1 MKIFKTILF
10 FIFLISPFCFSQNLT
25 ITDLTTLCNKKNWEG
40 VNQNL
45 TAKGWNFFES
55 KRGDSFEYNTITWSF
70 KKDNYSEKAQGWLYL
85 YTLENVPNKI
95 VYSFFNKTSYL
106 LFKNSISPAGFKL
119 IDNKIEDNE
128 IISTYSNSLFQL
140 NISTKKITENDFL
153 DSSKTGYTVIVSK
166 KNTSNQTEKNNLK
179 YEYTITNKNY
189 VEYAQYNPW
198 SRYDVKIDGINY
210 TYGDKIRLKP
220 GKHILKETIINI
232 EDRTESCSEQIEIVL
247 NKYDFDLVFE
257 FNSCACPFFFYQLD
271 SKKIFGGE
279 LIRNQNS
286 IEKEKY
292 DSIKINKDYVKAGQ
306 LKLIVTEEK
315 PEISYIDHIY
325 LKINDNIIIPIN
337 SIDNKTNKLLE
348 LNDNEYFIMKQ
359 GDRIEVS
366 FKIPETINIVDLKL
380 YSEGYYKTII
390 N

>member
-1 MKIFKTILF
+1 MKISNPILF
-10 FIFLISPFCFSQNLT
+10 FIFLICQFCFSQSLT

-45 TAKGWNFFES
+45 TSKGWNFFES

-70 KKDNYSEKAQGWLYL
+70 KKDNYSEKAQGWIYL
-85 YTLENVPNKI
+85 YTIENVPNKI
-95 VYSFFNKTSYL
+95 AYSFFNKTSYL

-119 IDNKIEDNE
+119 VENKIEDNE

-166 KNTSNQTEKNNLK
+166 KNKSNQTANGNLK
-179 YEYTITNKNY
+179 YEYTIKNKNY
-189 VEYAQYNPW
+189 VEQEQY
-198 SRYDVKIDGINY
+198 SDFRYDVKIDGINY

-220 GKHILKETIINI
+220 GKHILKETIIENG
-232 EDRTESCSEQIEIVL
+232 TEFCSEQIEIVL

-257 FNSCACPFFFYQLD
+257 FNNCACPFFYFQVD
-271 SKKIFGGE
+271 SKRIFGGE

-292 DSIKINKDYVKAGQ
+292 DSIKINKDYIKDSQ

-315 PEISYIDHIY
+315 SEISYIDHIY
-325 LKINDNIIIPIN
+325 LKINDNLIIPIN

-359 GDRIEVS
+359 GDSIEVL
-366 FKIPETINIVDLKL
+366 FKIPETINIIDLKL
-380 YSEGYYKTII
+380 YSKGYYNTIL